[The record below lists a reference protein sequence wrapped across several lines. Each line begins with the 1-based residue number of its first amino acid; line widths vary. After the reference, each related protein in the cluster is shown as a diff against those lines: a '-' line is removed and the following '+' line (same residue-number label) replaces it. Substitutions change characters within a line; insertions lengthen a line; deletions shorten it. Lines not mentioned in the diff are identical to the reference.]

1 MSNIVFSSWGIS
13 FDCHLLSFDMSSSV
27 NLLAEMG
34 EIYAGD
40 FSLACFWFCSTV
52 FLDFKECPLL

>member
-52 FLDFKECPLL
+52 FLDFK